1 MDRHVADSVMAPA
14 SPPAPTPAPMPAQM
28 AGAFRLP
35 ALAAGLSFLLCYI
48 VLDWASLIFPSTQI
62 GITPWNPSVGLSWA
76 FILLFGRRYLPLLF
90 VAPLL
95 ADLLVFGL
103 ALPWWIRLA
112 AAALSGA
119 GYAAALSI
127 LLHPKTR
134 FDAALGTTRDM
145 VLLMGAA
152 IAATGLVALAY
163 VALLVVSGDLSAA
176 DSQWALLR
184 YWIGDL
190 IGIAV
195 VTPFLLIYA
204 AAGKLP
210 RLSLET
216 TAQAIAILL
225 ALFLIFGLVG
235 GAHLRLFYVL
245 FVPIVWMGL
254 RKGLEGATLGLV
266 LAQFGVVVGLMLTQ
280 DKAAS
285 VTSLQALMLVLALT
299 GLAIGV
305 VVSERRRAERQLWLN
320 QEAVSRISRLGSMGE
335 FATSIAHEI
344 NQPLTAISNY
354 TRLVKRYMETGA
366 GSREA
371 AIEAA
376 GKAVAQVERTAAI
389 VKSLRD
395 LIRLGRSEIA
405 PQKVQ
410 RIVRETVDLLEPN
423 LPRAKIEIKTRI
435 PKELPPVLAD
445 ILQVEQVLLNLLW
458 NAIEAIEG
466 ERRGANGVITIEAQ
480 VQTPGFVEISVAD
493 TGPGFPR
500 DFKVAPIGPSIS
512 TKRDGLG
519 LGLALSRS
527 IVEAHGGRL
536 STGGGGNGA
545 VVRFTL
551 RMAQE
556 VRS

>member
-1 MDRHVADSVMAPA
+1 MDRHVANSVMAPV
-14 SPPAPTPAPMPAQM
+14 SIV
-28 AGAFRLP
+28 GALRLP
-35 ALAAGLSFLLCYI
+35 AFVAGLSFLVCYSL
-48 VLDWASLIFPSTQI
+48 LDGASLVFPYAHV
-62 GITPWNPSVGLSWA
+62 GITPWNPSMGLAWA
-76 FILLFGRRYLPLLF
+76 FILLFGPRLLPLLF

-103 ALPWWIRLA
+103 ALPWWVKIFSA
-112 AAALSGA
+112 AISAGGYAVALSV
-119 GYAAALSI
+119 

-134 FDAALGTTRDM
+134 FHASLGTVRDM

-152 IAATGLVALAY
+152 IAATGAVALAH
-163 VALLVVSGDLSAA
+163 VTLLVASGNLLAA
-176 DSQWALLR
+176 DYQWALLR

-195 VTPFLLIYA
+195 VTPFLLIHA

-210 RLSLET
+210 RPSLET
-216 TAQAIAILL
+216 ALQALAIIL
-225 ALFLIFGLVG
+225 ALYMIFGLTG
-235 GAHLRLFYVL
+235 SAHLRLFYVL

-254 RKGLEGATLGLV
+254 RKGLEGATSGLV
-266 LAQFGVVVGLMLTQ
+266 LAQIGVVVGLLLTQ
-280 DKAAS
+280 EKAAS

-320 QEAVSRISRLGSMGE
+320 QEAMSRISRLGSMGE
-335 FATSIAHEI
+335 FATAIAHEI

-366 GSREA
+366 GSKDA
-371 AIEAA
+371 AVEAA

-389 VKSLRD
+389 IKSLRD

-405 PQKVQ
+405 PQSVQ
-410 RIVRETVDLLEPN
+410 RIVRETVELLEPN
-423 LPRAKIEIKTRI
+423 LPRRKIEIKPRI
-435 PKELPPVLAD
+435 PKDLPLVLAD
-445 ILQVEQVLLNLLW
+445 LLQVEQVLLNLVW
-458 NAIEAIEG
+458 NAIEAIESTG
-466 ERRGANGVITIEAQ
+466 RRESGVISIEA
-480 VQTPGFVEISVAD
+480 TTRERGLVEISVTD
-493 TGPGFPR
+493 TGPGFPH
-500 DFKVAPIGPSIS
+500 DFKVASVGPSQS

-536 STGGGGNGA
+536 TIGGGGSGA

-551 RMAQE
+551 RTAQE

>member
-14 SPPAPTPAPMPAQM
+14 PI
-28 AGAFRLP
+28 AGTFRLP
-35 ALAAGLSFLLCYI
+35 VLAAGLAFVLCYI
-48 VLDWASLIFPSTQI
+48 VLDWASLIFPYTQI
-62 GITPWNPSVGLSWA
+62 GITPWNPSVGLAWA
-76 FILLFGRRYLPLLF
+76 FILLFGGRFLPLLF

-95 ADLLVFGL
+95 ADLLVLDF

-112 AAALSGA
+112 AAGLSGA
-119 GYAAALSI
+119 GYAAALSV

-134 FDAALGTTRDM
+134 FDAALGSMRDM
-145 VLLMGAA
+145 VLLMGTAML
-152 IAATGLVALAY
+152 ATGLVALSY
-163 VALLVVSGDLSAA
+163 VGLLVATGHLPGA
-176 DSQWALLR
+176 DAQWALVR

-195 VTPFLLIYA
+195 VTPFLLVYA
-204 AAGKLP
+204 AAGKPP
-210 RLSLET
+210 RLSLESLL
-216 TAQAIAILL
+216 QALAILL

-266 LAQFGVVVGLMLTQ
+266 LAQIGVVVGLLLTQ
-280 DKAAS
+280 EKAAS

-354 TRLVKRYMETGA
+354 TRLVKRYMETGT

-371 AIEAA
+371 AIDAA
-376 GKAVAQVERTAAI
+376 AKAVAQVERTAAI
-389 VKSLRD
+389 IKSLRD

-405 PQKVQ
+405 PQSVQ
-410 RIVRETVDLLEPN
+410 RIVRETIDLLEPN
-423 LPRAKIEIKTRI
+423 LPRGKVEIKTRI
-435 PKELPPVLAD
+435 PKELPLVLAD
-445 ILQVEQVLLNLLW
+445 LLQVEQVLLNLLW

-466 ERRGANGVITIEAQ
+466 EGRATRGTISIAATSQ
-480 VQTPGFVEISVAD
+480 APGFVEISVAD
-493 TGPGFPR
+493 TGPGFPHA
-500 DFKVAPIGPSIS
+500 FKVASVGPSRS
-512 TKRDGLG
+512 TKRNGLG

-536 STGGGGNGA
+536 SIDDSASGA

-551 RMAQE
+551 RTVQE